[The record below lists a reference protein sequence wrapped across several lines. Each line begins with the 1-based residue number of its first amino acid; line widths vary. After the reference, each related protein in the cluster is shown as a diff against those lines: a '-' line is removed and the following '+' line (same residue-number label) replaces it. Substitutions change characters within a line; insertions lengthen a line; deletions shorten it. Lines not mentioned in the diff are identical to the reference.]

1 MAPVRN
7 IQFVKVADSPVSLY
21 KNKGTTFHY
30 FYMSKAAAAVHNRCL
45 YAFCCVICMYIDRA
59 WLCFGGCLVYV
70 NATYKTTLERF
81 PKF

>member
-1 MAPVRN
+1 MGPRVRN

-45 YAFCCVICMYIDRA
+45 CICFLLCYNIDRA
-59 WLCFGGCLVYV
+59 
-70 NATYKTTLERF
+70 
-81 PKF
+81 